1 MDKNIVAN
9 CQRVFAADGEEW
21 KSFMEEWHRLAYF
34 PDVSAYEE
42 NWARLFMLLASQSQ
56 VVDYLQ
62 KNILPK

>member
-1 MDKNIVAN
+1 
-9 CQRVFAADGEEW
+9 
-21 KSFMEEWHRLAYF
+21 MEEWHRLAYC

-62 KNILPK
+62 KNILPN